1 MLRIDG
7 NLLPMDIT
15 PIDTDGIM
23 QMLRPVMDDTDYHQ
37 WQHNLEHDFVLSLDG
52 IARFRVNVFFRHT
65 VRRLFSGDKTHIPS
79 LQQLSYDEYIYDSML
94 KIAKLQA
101 GLVLITGAT
110 GSGKS
115 TTLASFIDHIN
126 QHQKAHYHH

>member
-1 MLRIDG
+1 MYFSGTRCG
-7 NLLPMDIT
+7 
-15 PIDTDGIM
+15 GC
-23 QMLRPVMDDTDYHQ
+23 
-37 WQHNLEHDFVLSLDG
+37 
-52 IARFRVNVFFRHT
+52 
-65 VRRLFSGDKTHIPS
+65 FSGDKTHIPS